1 MNKRRKIL
9 LSTALAVTLG
19 LTGCGNKEDKLRYQY
34 NSETNTEELV
44 GTTDSLD
51 NLKVVKINDF
61 NNQSRYYV
69 TKQSI
74 GWEADRWCLVGTKKK
89 IQTGLNDHPYGDII
103 YAVDLEDLA
112 YYYDNSILKENYT
125 AEEINEMIEKLK
137 IDEEKVLN
145 NDKVYKL
152 IKP

>member
-19 LTGCGNKEDKLRYQY
+19 LTGCG
-34 NSETNTEELV
+34 
-44 GTTDSLD
+44 
-51 NLKVVKINDF
+51 NDF

-125 AEEINEMIEKLK
+125 AEEMIEKLK

>member
-1 MNKRRKIL
+1 MDKRRKVV
-9 LSTALAVTLG
+9 LSTALAITLG
-19 LTGCGNKEDKLRYQY
+19 LTGCGSKEDKLRYQY

-51 NLKVVKINDF
+51 NLEVVKINDF
-61 NNQSRYYV
+61 NNQSKYYV

-74 GWEADRWCLVGTKKK
+74 GWEADRWCLVGTSKK
-89 IQTGLNDHPYGDII
+89 IQTGLNGHGDII
-103 YAVDLEDLA
+103 YAVNLGDLA

-125 AEEINEMIEKLK
+125 AEETNEMIEKLK
-137 IDEEKVLN
+137 VDEEKVLN

-152 IKP
+152 IKPKN